1 MLRSCGVSQKR
12 RQQGFPVKKNRIA
25 LAVSAVLMG
34 PTVAAAQVVDAPE
47 PLQEVVVSAKSERG
61 ETPAIPPNTPSP
73 AYGIS
78 SRRMADFNVVNT
90 EDALKY
96 APNLA
101 VRKRFIGDMNSIISV
116 RSTSSRQ
123 SARGLVYADGLLLSN
138 LLGSD
143 FSFPPRWSL
152 VNSAEI
158 ERMDVLY
165 GPYSALYPGN
175 SLGATV
181 LITTRTPE
189 KFEGD
194 ASVQLFTQRFSLYGT
209 HDNFN
214 GVHANAYV
222 DDRVG
227 PFSWLVSVDRQD
239 SKSQPL
245 SFYTAARSTARATSA
260 DKPVTGAHFDQ
271 DQTGRDRVVMGV
283 NSEGVTHTV
292 QDQLKLKLGYDIT
305 NTLQAQFT
313 AAYWQQDRSSATGS
327 YLRDASGNVVSNGPV
342 NIGGY
347 QYVIPANAFAPSNGE
362 DARWLYGLSLR
373 TRNETGWN
381 FSGVA
386 SLFDVSKD
394 ISRSANTAGNGPG
407 TVTYGDGT
415 GWRTLDLK
423 ADYRPQQL
431 QGGHWVTFG
440 YHYDNYRLTNTTYNT
455 SDWQAA
461 TITAFNNAF
470 AGKTETQALYAQDA
484 WYFAEDWKLIPG
496 VRYEHWRAY
505 DGSRSQPGVDI
516 GYPVR
521 GESNW
526 SPKLALEKAFGQD
539 WLGRLSLGQA
549 YRYPTVSELFQG
561 RITGTAL
568 INNDPNLRPERSF
581 SKDLTFERTLD
592 SSYFRVS
599 VYEDD
604 IRDALVSQTN
614 TTVFPTVTSF
624 QNVDR
629 VRTRGIELAYD
640 ARDVFFSGFD
650 LSASGAY
657 NHSKTLENANN
668 PASVGKY
675 FYRIPKWRANLM
687 GTYRITPA
695 WAGTLAMTYSGRQYN
710 TLDNSDVN
718 PDTFGGTSSFLTFD
732 VKLTY
737 RPAKNVRL
745 GLGIDNLTDQ
755 RYYVYHPYPGRT
767 FYAEAKLSF

>member
-1 MLRSCGVSQKR
+1 M
-12 RQQGFPVKKNRIA
+12 KKNRIA

-34 PTVAAAQVVDAPE
+34 PACASAQMAAAE
-47 PLQEVVVSAKSERG
+47 TLQEVVVSAKSGQG
-61 ETPAIPPNTPSP
+61 ETTAIAPNTPSP
-73 AYGIS
+73 DYGIS
-78 SRRMADFNVVNT
+78 NARMADFNVVNP

-101 VRKRFIGDMNSIISV
+101 VRKRFIGDINSIISV
-116 RSTSSRQ
+116 RSTNSRQ
-123 SARGLVYADGLLLSN
+123 SAHGLVYADGLLLSN

-143 FSFPPRWSL
+143 YSFPPRWSL
-152 VNSAEI
+152 VNAAEI
-158 ERMDVLY
+158 ERVDVLY

-181 LITTRTPE
+181 QISTHTPE
-189 KFEGD
+189 RFEGD
-194 ASVQLFTQRFSLYGT
+194 AGIQFFTQRFSQYGT
-209 HDNFN
+209 HDSFN
-214 GVHANAYV
+214 GFHANAYV
-222 DDRVG
+222 GDKIG
-227 PFSWLVSVDRQD
+227 AFSYLVSVDRQD

-245 SFYTAARSTARATSA
+245 SFYTAARSTTRATSA
-260 DKPVTGAHFDQ
+260 DKPVTGAFFDR
-271 DQTGRDRVVMGV
+271 DQTGADRVVMGV
-283 NSEGVTHTV
+283 NGEGITHTV
-292 QDQLKLKLGYDIT
+292 QDQLKVKLGYDIT

-327 YLRDASGNVVSNGPV
+327 YLRDAAGNVVSNGNV

-347 QYVIPANAFAPSNGE
+347 RYVIPANAFAPGNGE

-394 ISRSANTAGNGPG
+394 ISRAASTAGSGPG
-407 TVTYGDGT
+407 TVTFGDGT

-423 ADYRPQQL
+423 ADYRPQRL

-440 YHYDNYRLTNTTYNT
+440 YHYDNYKLSNTTYNT
-455 SDWQAA
+455 SDWEAA
-461 TITAFNNAF
+461 AVTGFNSAF

-484 WYFAEDWKLIPG
+484 WYFAQDWKLIPG
-496 VRYEHWRAY
+496 LRFEHWRAY
-505 DGSRSQPGVDI
+505 DGSRSVPGVAL
-516 GYPVR
+516 GYATR
-521 GESNW
+521 SESNW
-526 SPKLALEKAFGQD
+526 SPKLALEKAIGQD

-561 RITGTAL
+561 RITGTSL
-568 INNDPNLRPERSF
+568 VNNDPNLKPERSF
-581 SKDLTFERTLD
+581 SKDLTFERTLEA
-592 SSYFRVS
+592 SRFRVS
-599 VYEDD
+599 LYEDD
-604 IRDALVSQTN
+604 IRDALVNQTD
-614 TTVFPTVTSF
+614 TTVFPAVTSF

-629 VRTRGIELAYD
+629 VRTRGIELAYEAQD
-640 ARDVFFSGFD
+640 LFINGFD

-657 NHSKTLENANN
+657 NHSKTLENAKN

-675 FYRIPKWRANLM
+675 FYRIPQWRANLV

-695 WAGTLAMTYSGRQYN
+695 WSGTLAMTYSGRQYN

-732 VKLTY
+732 VKLNY
-737 RPAKNVRL
+737 RPARNVRL
-745 GLGIDNLTDQ
+745 ALGIDNLTDQ

-767 FYAEAKLSF
+767 FYAEAKVSY

>member
-1 MLRSCGVSQKR
+1 VKR
-12 RQQGFPVKKNRIA
+12 NRIA
-25 LAVSAVLMG
+25 LAASAVLMG
-34 PTVAAAQVVDAPE
+34 PACASAQLAAPE
-47 PLQEVVVSAKSERG
+47 PLQEVVVAAKSDKN
-61 ETPAIPPNTPSP
+61 ETPAVPPNTPSP
-73 AYGIS
+73 DYGIS
-78 SRRMADFNVVNT
+78 SARMADFNVVNP

-101 VRKRFIGDMNSIISV
+101 VRKRFIGDMNAIISV

-143 FSFPPRWSL
+143 FTFPPRWSL
-152 VNSAEI
+152 VNAAEI
-158 ERMDVLY
+158 DRVDVLY

-181 LITTRTPE
+181 LISTHTPE
-189 KFEGD
+189 RFEGD
-194 ASVQLFTQRFSLYGT
+194 AGLQLFTQRFSLYGT

-214 GVHANAYV
+214 GVHTNAYV
-222 DDRVG
+222 GDKLG
-227 PFSWLVSVDRQD
+227 AFSYLVSADRQD

-245 SFYTAARSTARATSA
+245 SFFTSPRSTTRATSA
-260 DKPVTGAHFDQ
+260 DKPVTGAFFDR
-271 DQTGRDRVVMGV
+271 DQFGADRVVMGV
-283 NSEGVTHTV
+283 NSEGITHTV
-292 QDQLKLKLGYDIT
+292 QDQLKVKLGYDIT
-305 NTLQAQFT
+305 RTLQAQFT

-327 YLRDASGNVVSNGPV
+327 YLRDAAGNVVSSGNV
-342 NIGGY
+342 NVGGNR
-347 QYVIPANAFAPSNGE
+347 YVIPANAFAPSNGE

-394 ISRSANTAGNGPG
+394 ISRTANTAGSGPG
-407 TVTYGDGT
+407 TVTFGDGT

-423 ADYRPQQL
+423 ADNRPQNL

-440 YHYDNYRLTNTTYNT
+440 YHYDNYKLTNTTYNT

-461 TITAFNNAF
+461 TVTAFNNAF

-484 WYFAEDWKLIPG
+484 WYFAQDWKLIPG
-496 VRYEHWRAY
+496 VRLEHWRAY
-505 DGSRSQPGVDI
+505 DGSRSVPAVTLD
-516 GYPVR
+516 YASR
-521 GESNW
+521 SESNW
-526 SPKLALEKAFGQD
+526 SPKLALEKAIGLN
-539 WLGRLSLGQA
+539 WLGRLSLGKA

-561 RITGTAL
+561 RITGTSL
-568 INNDPNLRPERSF
+568 VNNDPNLKPERSF

-592 SSYFRVS
+592 SSRFRVS
-599 VYEDD
+599 LYEDD

-640 ARDVFFSGFD
+640 AQDVFINGFD
-650 LSASGAY
+650 LSARGAY
-657 NHSKTLENANN
+657 NHSKTLENAKN

-675 FYRIPKWRANLM
+675 FYRIPKWRANLV

-695 WAGTLAMTYSGRQYN
+695 WSGTLSMTYSGRQYN

-732 VKLTY
+732 VKLNY

-755 RYYVYHPYPGRT
+755 RYYVFHPYPGRT
-767 FYAEAKLSF
+767 FYAEAKVSF